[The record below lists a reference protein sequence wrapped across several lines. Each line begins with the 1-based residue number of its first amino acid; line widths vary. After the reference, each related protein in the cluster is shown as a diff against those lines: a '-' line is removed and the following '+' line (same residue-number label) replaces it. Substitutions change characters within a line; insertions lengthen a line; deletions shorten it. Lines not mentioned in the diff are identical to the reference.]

1 MPQHQENAETDV
13 DSPHNIAETQENEI
27 ESPGDSVEGAQDI
40 AQIDEKLEKLL
51 EDLVHTFGE
60 SEEWRPFLLTDDPIT
75 TRTVD
80 NVFDELQNNP
90 YTCSEEGRLIVVVE
104 SGGGDIDA
112 AYNLAMLFRRHGSK
126 ELIFVVPRWA
136 KSAATLLVCGG
147 DFVMMTPVAELGP
160 LDPQITQINPM
171 EQRVEDFSPLH
182 IESTLEMIRSE
193 FQQGNTQL
201 ANGLLQ
207 RLQFPITLGRFKKS
221 LDICRQYSIKLLVS
235 RMHRGKD
242 KLVEDIAN
250 KLVEEYADHGFCIN
264 IDEAKDL
271 GLKVCPPSSQQLTPI
286 WEIHKL
292 VRKKTELIKEQK
304 ERELRERLKE
314 MPFSLQTESLPKSYD
329 P

>member
-1 MPQHQENAETDV
+1 MPQNQENSKSDLE
-13 DSPHNIAETQENEI
+13 SPSNVSDTQESKI
-27 ESPGDSVEGAQDI
+27 EDPVNDVRGVQDI
-40 AQIDEKLEKLL
+40 AQIDEELGKLL
-51 EDLVHTFGE
+51 EDLAQSFGE
-60 SEEWRPFLLTDDPIT
+60 SEVWRPFLLTDDPIT

-80 NVFDELQNNP
+80 NVFDELQKSP
-90 YTCSEEGRLIVVVE
+90 ESCSEKERLIVVVE

-147 DFVMMTPVAELGP
+147 DEVIMTPVAELGP
-160 LDPQITQINPM
+160 LDPQITQINTM

-221 LDICRQYSIKLLVS
+221 LDICRQYSIKLLTS

-242 KLVEDIAN
+242 VLVEDIAN

-271 GLKVCPPSSQQLTPI
+271 GLKVRSPSPRLLIPI

-292 VRKKTELIKEQK
+292 VRKKAELMREQK
-304 ERELRERLKE
+304 ERELKERLKE
-314 MPFSLQTESLPKSYD
+314 IPFNLQTESLLKAYD
-329 P
+329 Q